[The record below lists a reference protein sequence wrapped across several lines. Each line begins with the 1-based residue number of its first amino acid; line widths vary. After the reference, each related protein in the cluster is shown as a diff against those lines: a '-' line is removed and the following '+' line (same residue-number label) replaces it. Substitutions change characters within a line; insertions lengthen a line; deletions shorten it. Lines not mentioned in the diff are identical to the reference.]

1 MTESPDPIEDTETA
15 VPPTGEAESPAEETP
30 SSAPSEAPLP
40 DENVKPV
47 EAEASPEVVAKPRS
61 RYERKEQAS
70 ADALRGLIRDYLME
84 KYPSLMEKGEEIQIL
99 LQVSLTPGEPGELC
113 FSPDLRRQLSDQL
126 AEAAAPEAEFR
137 DGAVFDFQAGS
148 NESPDCR
155 PPDATQVFAGY
166 DSMGRPQW
174 QAYFQLLLDARDPDV
189 DRLHAK
195 NARPVVRIQRGK
207 DLKAAQLGSYGRA
220 SRAYSLLGQLT
231 TGYYRLPSAFVRV
244 AGDDRLALTFQ
255 IVETRTGKNTFALRL
270 NTLAGG
276 LLDLEIN
283 DLFQEPAFRDVA
295 RAREGMV
302 KELERLEAQAGK
314 AHAAHDTEG
323 FQKAMRRIPRLLGQM
338 QEVLE
343 GRGENRG
350 GMEKG
355 RPPDD
360 RWKADALE
368 AEPEIFFKDVE
379 RDSWVLLGGRGQA
392 HVFGKNGNHITS
404 FKVTPDLIEK
414 RILAERWRAY
424 DESDAPVLAAVRAAA
439 SKP

>member
-1 MTESPDPIEDTETA
+1 MTESSDPIEKTETA
-15 VPPTGEAESPAEETP
+15 LPPLGESESTAQATPA
-30 SSAPSEAPLP
+30 AALP
-40 DENVKPV
+40 PEENVPS
-47 EAEASPEVVAKPRS
+47 AEADAPPVAAAKPRS

-84 KYPSLMEKGEEIQIL
+84 KYPSLMEKGEEIPLL
-99 LQVSLTPGEPGELC
+99 LQVKLTPGEPGELC

-137 DGAVFDFQAGS
+137 EGAVFDFQAES

-155 PPDATQVFAGY
+155 PPDPTRVFAGY

-220 SRAYSLLGQLT
+220 SRAYALLGQLT
-231 TGYYRLPSAFVRV
+231 AGYYRLPPAFVRV

-283 DLFQEPAFRDVA
+283 DLLQEPAFRDVA
-295 RAREGMV
+295 RAREGMI
-302 KELERLEAQAGK
+302 KELDRLQAQAGK

-323 FQKAMRRIPRLLGQM
+323 FQKAMRRIPRLLSQM
-338 QEVLE
+338 REALE
-343 GRGENRG
+343 GREGPAGRG
-350 GMEKG
+350 RMERG

-360 RWKADALE
+360 RWKADARE
-368 AEPEIFFKDVE
+368 AAPEIFFRDVE

-392 HVFGKNGNHITS
+392 HVFGQNGNHITS

-414 RILAERWRAY
+414 RILAERWRAFA
-424 DESDAPVLAAVRAAA
+424 ESDAPVLAAVRDAA
-439 SKP
+439 SKS